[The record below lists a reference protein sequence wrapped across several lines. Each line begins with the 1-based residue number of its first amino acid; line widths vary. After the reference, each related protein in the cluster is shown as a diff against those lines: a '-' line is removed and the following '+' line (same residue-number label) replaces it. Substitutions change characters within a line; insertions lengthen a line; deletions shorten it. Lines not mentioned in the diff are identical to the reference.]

1 VGENAGGDADRH
13 ETEAERIDRNLD
25 ELLQELRVTSIGVQV
40 LFAFLLGLPFTD
52 RFTMLEDWQRTL
64 YTVDLVLAAVATC
77 LLITPVAHHR
87 LTFRQ
92 HRKAT
97 LLRQANRLAILG
109 LVTVAAAISGAVLL
123 VVSTFDT
130 NPVAGAIAAGVAGLF
145 VVLWFVVPLL
155 DRDRDSY

>member
-1 VGENAGGDADRH
+1 MSTDAGGDPDRH

-40 LFAFLLGLPFTD
+40 LFAFLLSLPFTD
-52 RFTMLEDWQRTL
+52 RFTRLDDWERSL
-64 YTVDLVLAAVATC
+64 YTIDLVLAAAATC
-77 LLITPVAHHR
+77 FLIAPVAHHR

-109 LVTVAAAISGAVLL
+109 LITVAAAVSGSVLL
-123 VVSTFDT
+123 VLSVADT
-130 NPVAGAIAAGVAGLF
+130 SQVAAGVAAGIAGLF
-145 VVLWFVVPLL
+145 TVLWFLLPLL
-155 DRDRDSY
+155 DRRRDEY